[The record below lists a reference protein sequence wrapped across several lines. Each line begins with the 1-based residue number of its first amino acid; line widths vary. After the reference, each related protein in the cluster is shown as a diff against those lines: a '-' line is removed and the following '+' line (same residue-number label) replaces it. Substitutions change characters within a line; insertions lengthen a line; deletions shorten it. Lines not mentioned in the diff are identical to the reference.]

1 MGSLAYLPKITGNM
15 SFIREM
21 AYTAQW
27 FPASKAEQIG
37 LVSKVVEGGRDEV
50 VAAALEVAQ
59 LIATKSLI
67 AVTGTK
73 RLLSHA
79 RDHSVSEN
87 LEYTTLWNSAM
98 LQTKVDFDDYSPAYA
113 VLTHN

>member
-1 MGSLAYLPKITGNM
+1 MGTLAYLPKITGNM

-21 AYTAQW
+21 AYTTQW

-37 LVSKVVEGGRDEV
+37 LVSKVVEGGKEEV
-50 VAAALEVAQ
+50 DAAALELAQ
-59 LIATKSLI
+59 IIVTKSPI

-79 RDHSVSEN
+79 RDHSYVMSIPIN
-87 LEYTTLWNSAM
+87 QLLLNWLNT
-98 LQTKVDFDDYSPAYA
+98 
-113 VLTHN
+113 